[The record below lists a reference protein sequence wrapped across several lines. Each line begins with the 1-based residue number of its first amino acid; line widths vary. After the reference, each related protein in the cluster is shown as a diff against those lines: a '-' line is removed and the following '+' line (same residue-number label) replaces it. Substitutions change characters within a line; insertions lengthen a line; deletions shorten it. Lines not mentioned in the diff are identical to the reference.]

1 MTTWV
6 ETTGDGRGRGPVGIA
21 RAWAAVLRRPR
32 RFFTT
37 GVAPG
42 EQAPGLAFAVVV
54 AVVYVAGLLAVQPGL
69 ILGTSVVPILGG
81 STALTMLLVLLVTA
95 VVAAPAGLHLTAAI
109 QTVLLMLTVD
119 DRAGVSET
127 VQVVADVDPG
137 AGGGGGL
144 YAVWGRAVARWACN
158 RSRNVAPAGD
168 YSGRDPG
175 CPRFRGW
182 LPWVLAVGVTRG
194 IADSR
199 VSTTVK
205 GRPPSSGTNGYL
217 YHLWHARRRRPR
229 LCESSRRCPFR
240 VPWQQRRSTRSKP
253 FL

>member
-127 VQVVADVDPG
+127 VQVVAYATAPCALTWIPVPAVAAACTLYG
-137 AGGGGGL
+137 AGLLLVGLATVHETSLLRAIIAGGI
-144 YAVWGRAVARWACN
+144 
-158 RSRNVAPAGD
+158 PAALVFGV
-168 YSGRDPG
+168 G
-175 CPRFRGW
+175 FRGFW
-182 LPWVLAVGVTRG
+182 LVASLVG
-194 IADSR
+194 
-199 VSTTVK
+199 
-205 GRPPSSGTNGYL
+205 
-217 YHLWHARRRRPR
+217 
-229 LCESSRRCPFR
+229 
-240 VPWQQRRSTRSKP
+240 
-253 FL
+253 

>member
-81 STALTMLLVLLVTA
+81 STGLTMLLVLLVTA

-127 VQVVADVDPG
+127 VQVVAYATAPCALTWIPVPAVAAACTLYG
-137 AGGGGGL
+137 AGLLLVGL
-144 YAVWGRAVARWACN
+144 ATVHETSLPRAIVAGLIPAVLVFGV
-158 RSRNVAPAGD
+158 G
-168 YSGRDPG
+168 
-175 CPRFRGW
+175 FRGLW
-182 LPWVLAVGVTRG
+182 LLAALVG
-194 IADSR
+194 S
-199 VSTTVK
+199 
-205 GRPPSSGTNGYL
+205 
-217 YHLWHARRRRPR
+217 
-229 LCESSRRCPFR
+229 
-240 VPWQQRRSTRSKP
+240 
-253 FL
+253 